1 MVQCVSVLYIH
12 KPSMQ
17 RIRIVFEIVIQG
29 IILVNNV
36 SSLNIYNLPLPHW
49 NKISRWVRTLT
60 KCPLGS
66 LLWRKGLS
74 VVEAE
79 NGLQGLK
86 GGPWVC
92 GGPNGGGPCGGF
104 PGRYILAL

>member
-1 MVQCVSVLYIH
+1 MALMWPLKDLTSRTFAH
-12 KPSMQ
+12 HEWMD
-17 RIRIVFEIVIQG
+17 
-29 IILVNNV
+29 NV

-79 NGLQGLK
+79 NGLQGTGVGTPQGPPSLK

>member
-1 MVQCVSVLYIH
+1 MD
-12 KPSMQ
+12 
-17 RIRIVFEIVIQG
+17 
-29 IILVNNV
+29 NV
-36 SSLNIYNLPLPHW
+36 SLLNIYNLPLPYW

-60 KCPLGS
+60 KCPLGG

-79 NGLQGLK
+79 NGPQGTGGKCPEVGTPQGPPSLK

-104 PGRYILAL
+104 PGRYILAH